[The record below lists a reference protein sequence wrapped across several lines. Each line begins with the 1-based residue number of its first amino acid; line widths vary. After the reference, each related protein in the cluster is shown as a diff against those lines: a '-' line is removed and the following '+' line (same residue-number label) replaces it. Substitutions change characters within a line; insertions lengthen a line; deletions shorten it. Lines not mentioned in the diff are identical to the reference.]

1 MPTKKQYMDN
11 HSIIRF
17 DWAAKRLLRNKA
29 NYAVLEGLVT
39 VLLGEKISI
48 IEMLESESNQDSAND
63 KFNRVDIK
71 AKDSKGD
78 IILIE
83 IQLTREWYYLQRV
96 LYGVSKTITE
106 HISLGSKYE
115 EVKKIYSINIL
126 YFDLGKGSDYL
137 YHGTTTFIGVHTKDE
152 LIVRKRDKDA
162 IRTCSPT
169 EIFPE
174 YFLIRVNEFNE
185 VAKTPIEEWM
195 DFLKNNHIKDN
206 TETPGLREAKEQLRV
221 LQMNDAER
229 KAYDNY
235 LDTIRTQDSVLDT
248 YRTEGLLEGRMIGRA
263 EGRAEGREEG
273 RAEGRAEGR
282 EEGRE
287 EGRAEGARN
296 QSIAIAKEMIK
307 MNLDK
312 SIIKRATGLTDDE
325 LDNLT

>member
-1 MPTKKQYMDN
+1 MDN

-248 YRTEGLLEGRMIGRA
+248 YRTEGLLEGRMIGR
-263 EGRAEGREEG
+263 E
-273 RAEGRAEGR
+273 EGRAEGR

-287 EGRAEGARN
+287 EGARN

-312 SIIKRATGLTDDE
+312 SIIKRATGLTDEE

>member
-1 MPTKKQYMDN
+1 MDN

-248 YRTEGLLEGRMIGRA
+248 YRTEGLLEGRMIGRE

-273 RAEGRAEGR
+273 RAEGRE
-282 EEGRE
+282 
-287 EGRAEGARN
+287 EGARN
-296 QSIAIAKEMIK
+296 QSIAIAKEMTK

-312 SIIKRATGLTDDE
+312 SIIKRATGLTDEE

>member
-1 MPTKKQYMDN
+1 MDN

-137 YHGTTTFIGVHTKDE
+137 YHGTTTFIGVHTNDE

-248 YRTEGLLEGRMIGRA
+248 YRTEGLLEGRMIGR
-263 EGRAEGREEG
+263 EEG
-273 RAEGRAEGR
+273 RA
-282 EEGRE
+282 EGRE

>member
-39 VLLGEKISI
+39 VLLGEKIAI
-48 IEMLESESNQDSAND
+48 IEMLESESNQSSAND

-248 YRTEGLLEGRMIGRA
+248 YRTEGLLEGRMIGRE
-263 EGRAEGREEG
+263 EGRAEGRE
-273 RAEGRAEGR
+273 
-282 EEGRE
+282 
-287 EGRAEGARN
+287 EGARN

>member
-1 MPTKKQYMDN
+1 MDN

-248 YRTEGLLEGRMIGRA
+248 YRTEGLLEGRMIGR
-263 EGRAEGREEG
+263 EEG
-273 RAEGRAEGR
+273 RAEGRA
-282 EEGRE
+282 EGRE

>member
-1 MPTKKQYMDN
+1 MDN

-137 YHGTTTFIGVHTKDE
+137 YHGTTTFIGVHTNDE

-248 YRTEGLLEGRMIGRA
+248 YRTEGLLEGRMIGR
-263 EGRAEGREEG
+263 EEG
-273 RAEGRAEGR
+273 RKEGR

-287 EGRAEGARN
+287 EGRAEGREEGARN

-312 SIIKRATGLTDDE
+312 SIIKRATGLTDEE

>member
-1 MPTKKQYMDN
+1 MDN

-248 YRTEGLLEGRMIGRA
+248 YRTEGLLEGRMIGR
-263 EGRAEGREEG
+263 EEG
-273 RAEGRAEGR
+273 RKEGR

-287 EGRAEGARN
+287 EGRKEERKDM
-296 QSIAIAKEMIK
+296 AKK
-307 MNLDK
+307 MLAMGMEK
-312 SIIKRATGLTDDE
+312 TTITKLTGLSDNE
-325 LDNLT
+325 LTMLFT

>member
-137 YHGTTTFIGVHTKDE
+137 YHGTTTFIGVHTNDE

-248 YRTEGLLEGRMIGRA
+248 YRTEGLLEGRMIGR
-263 EGRAEGREEG
+263 EEG
-273 RAEGRAEGR
+273 RAEGRA
-282 EEGRE
+282 EGRE

-312 SIIKRATGLTDDE
+312 SIIKRTTGLTDEE

>member
-1 MPTKKQYMDN
+1 MDN

-39 VLLGEKISI
+39 VLLREKISI

-248 YRTEGLLEGRMIGRA
+248 YRTEGLLEGRMIGRE
-263 EGRAEGREEG
+263 EGRAEGRE
-273 RAEGRAEGR
+273 
-282 EEGRE
+282 
-287 EGRAEGARN
+287 EGARN

>member
-1 MPTKKQYMDN
+1 MDN

-63 KFNRVDIK
+63 KFNRVDTK
-71 AKDSKGD
+71 AKDRKGD

-248 YRTEGLLEGRMIGRA
+248 YRTEGLLEGRMIGR
-263 EGRAEGREEG
+263 
-273 RAEGRAEGR
+273 
-282 EEGRE
+282 E

>member
-1 MPTKKQYMDN
+1 MDN

-137 YHGTTTFIGVHTKDE
+137 YHGTTTFIGVHTNDE

-248 YRTEGLLEGRMIGRA
+248 YRTEGLLEGRMIGR
-263 EGRAEGREEG
+263 E
-273 RAEGRAEGR
+273 EGRAEGR

-287 EGRAEGARN
+287 EGRAEGREEGREEGRAEGREEGARN

>member
-1 MPTKKQYMDN
+1 MDN

-39 VLLGEKISI
+39 VLLGEKIAI

-137 YHGTTTFIGVHTKDE
+137 YHGTTTFIGVHTNDE

-248 YRTEGLLEGRMIGRA
+248 YRTEGLLEGRMIGR
-263 EGRAEGREEG
+263 EEG
-273 RAEGRAEGR
+273 RK
-282 EEGRE
+282 EGRE

>member
-1 MPTKKQYMDN
+1 MDN

-137 YHGTTTFIGVHTKDE
+137 YHGTTTFIGVHTNDE

-248 YRTEGLLEGRMIGRA
+248 YRTEGLLEGRMIGR
-263 EGRAEGREEG
+263 E
-273 RAEGRAEGR
+273 EGRAEGR

-312 SIIKRATGLTDDE
+312 SIIKRATGLTDEE

>member
-1 MPTKKQYMDN
+1 MDN

-137 YHGTTTFIGVHTKDE
+137 YHGTTTFIGVHTNDE

-248 YRTEGLLEGRMIGRA
+248 YRTEGLLEGRMIGR
-263 EGRAEGREEG
+263 E
-273 RAEGRAEGR
+273 EGRAEGR

-287 EGRAEGARN
+287 EGRAEGREEGARN

>member
-1 MPTKKQYMDN
+1 MDN

-39 VLLGEKISI
+39 VLLGEKIAI

-248 YRTEGLLEGRMIGRA
+248 YRTEGLLEGRMIGR
-263 EGRAEGREEG
+263 EEG
-273 RAEGRAEGR
+273 RA
-282 EEGRE
+282 EGRE

>member
-1 MPTKKQYMDN
+1 MDN

-273 RAEGRAEGR
+273 
-282 EEGRE
+282 
-287 EGRAEGARN
+287 ARN

>member
-1 MPTKKQYMDN
+1 MDN

-137 YHGTTTFIGVHTKDE
+137 YHGTTTFIGVHTNDE

-248 YRTEGLLEGRMIGRA
+248 YRTEGLLEGRMIGR
-263 EGRAEGREEG
+263 E
-273 RAEGRAEGR
+273 EGRAEGR

-287 EGRAEGARN
+287 EGRAEGRAEGARN

>member
-1 MPTKKQYMDN
+1 MDN

-137 YHGTTTFIGVHTKDE
+137 YHGTTTFIGVHTNDE

-248 YRTEGLLEGRMIGRA
+248 YRTEGLLEGRMIGR
-263 EGRAEGREEG
+263 EEG
-273 RAEGRAEGR
+273 RA
-282 EEGRE
+282 EGRE

-296 QSIAIAKEMIK
+296 QSIAIAKEMIT

>member
-1 MPTKKQYMDN
+1 MDN

-248 YRTEGLLEGRMIGRA
+248 YRTEGLLEGRMIGR
-263 EGRAEGREEG
+263 EGGRAEGSEEG
-273 RAEGRAEGR
+273 S

>member
-1 MPTKKQYMDN
+1 MDN

-137 YHGTTTFIGVHTKDE
+137 YHGTTTFIGVHTNDE

-195 DFLKNNHIKDN
+195 DFLKNNHIKDD
-206 TETPGLREAKEQLRV
+206 TVTPGLREAKEQLRV

-229 KAYDNY
+229 KAYDDY

-248 YRTEGLLEGRMIGRA
+248 YRTEGLLEGRMIGH
-263 EGRAEGREEG
+263 
-273 RAEGRAEGR
+273 

-287 EGRAEGARN
+287 EGERN
-296 QSIAIAKEMIK
+296 RSIAIAKEMIK
-307 MNLDK
+307 MGLDK
-312 SIIKRATGLTDDE
+312 SIIKQATGLTDDE
-325 LDNLT
+325 ICSLS

>member
-1 MPTKKQYMDN
+1 MDN

-39 VLLGEKISI
+39 VLLGEKIAI

-248 YRTEGLLEGRMIGRA
+248 YRTEGLLEGRMIGR
-263 EGRAEGREEG
+263 
-273 RAEGRAEGR
+273 

-287 EGRAEGARN
+287 EGARN

-312 SIIKRATGLTDDE
+312 SIIKRATGLTDEE

>member
-137 YHGTTTFIGVHTKDE
+137 YHGTTTFIGVHTNDE

-248 YRTEGLLEGRMIGRA
+248 YRTEGLLEGRMIGR
-263 EGRAEGREEG
+263 EEGREEG
-273 RAEGRAEGR
+273 RAEGRE
-282 EEGRE
+282 
-287 EGRAEGARN
+287 EGARN

-325 LDNLT
+325 LDSLT

>member
-1 MPTKKQYMDN
+1 MDN

-263 EGRAEGREEG
+263 EGREEG
-273 RAEGRAEGR
+273 RAEGRE
-282 EEGRE
+282 
-287 EGRAEGARN
+287 EGARN

-325 LDNLT
+325 LDSLT

>member
-1 MPTKKQYMDN
+1 MDN

-137 YHGTTTFIGVHTKDE
+137 YHGTTTFIGVHTNDE

-248 YRTEGLLEGRMIGRA
+248 YRTEGLLEGRMIGR
-263 EGRAEGREEG
+263 EEGREEG
-273 RAEGRAEGR
+273 RAEGRE
-282 EEGRE
+282 
-287 EGRAEGARN
+287 EGARN

-312 SIIKRATGLTDDE
+312 SIIKRATGLTDEE

>member
-1 MPTKKQYMDN
+1 MDN

-137 YHGTTTFIGVHTKDE
+137 YHGTTTFIGVHTNDE

-248 YRTEGLLEGRMIGRA
+248 YRTEGLLEGRMIGR
-263 EGRAEGREEG
+263 EEGREEG
-273 RAEGRAEGR
+273 RA
-282 EEGRE
+282 

-312 SIIKRATGLTDDE
+312 SIIKRATGLTDEE

>member
-1 MPTKKQYMDN
+1 MDN

-39 VLLGEKISI
+39 VLLGEKIAI

-248 YRTEGLLEGRMIGRA
+248 YRTEGLLEGRMIGR
-263 EGRAEGREEG
+263 
-273 RAEGRAEGR
+273 

-312 SIIKRATGLTDDE
+312 SIIKRTTGLTDEE

>member
-248 YRTEGLLEGRMIGRA
+248 YRTEGLLEGRMIGRE
-263 EGRAEGREEG
+263 EGRKEGREEG
-273 RAEGRAEGR
+273 RAEGRE
-282 EEGRE
+282 
-287 EGRAEGARN
+287 EGARN

>member
-1 MPTKKQYMDN
+1 MDN

-39 VLLGEKISI
+39 VLLGEKIAI

-248 YRTEGLLEGRMIGRA
+248 YRTEGLLEGRMIGRE
-263 EGRAEGREEG
+263 EGRAEGRE
-273 RAEGRAEGR
+273 EGRAEGR

-287 EGRAEGARN
+287 EGRAEGREEGREEGARN

>member
-1 MPTKKQYMDN
+1 MDN

-137 YHGTTTFIGVHTKDE
+137 YHGTTTFIGVHTNDE

-248 YRTEGLLEGRMIGRA
+248 YRTEGLLEGRMIGR
-263 EGRAEGREEG
+263 EEG

-282 EEGRE
+282 EEGRA

>member
-1 MPTKKQYMDN
+1 MDN

-137 YHGTTTFIGVHTKDE
+137 YHGTTTFIGVHTNDE

-248 YRTEGLLEGRMIGRA
+248 YRTEGLLEGRMIGREEGRA

-273 RAEGRAEGR
+273 RAEGRA
-282 EEGRE
+282 EGRE

-312 SIIKRATGLTDDE
+312 SIIKKATGLTDDE

>member
-1 MPTKKQYMDN
+1 MYLCPQKKQYMDN

-248 YRTEGLLEGRMIGRA
+248 YRTEGLLEGRMIGR
-263 EGRAEGREEG
+263 EEG

-282 EEGRE
+282 E
-287 EGRAEGARN
+287 EGARN

>member
-39 VLLGEKISI
+39 VLLGEKIAI

-248 YRTEGLLEGRMIGRA
+248 YRTEGLLEGRMIGR
-263 EGRAEGREEG
+263 EEG
-273 RAEGRAEGR
+273 RA
-282 EEGRE
+282 

-312 SIIKRATGLTDDE
+312 SIIKRATGLTDEE

>member
-1 MPTKKQYMDN
+1 MIVWNFKLKYVSLPTKKQYMDN

-263 EGRAEGREEG
+263 EGR
-273 RAEGRAEGR
+273 

-312 SIIKRATGLTDDE
+312 SIIKRATGLTDEE

>member
-1 MPTKKQYMDN
+1 MDN

-248 YRTEGLLEGRMIGRA
+248 YRTEGLLEGRMIGR
-263 EGRAEGREEG
+263 
-273 RAEGRAEGR
+273 

>member
-1 MPTKKQYMDN
+1 MDN

-137 YHGTTTFIGVHTKDE
+137 YHGTTTFIGVHTNDE

-248 YRTEGLLEGRMIGRA
+248 YRTEGLLEGRMIGR
-263 EGRAEGREEG
+263 EEG

-282 EEGRE
+282 E
-287 EGRAEGARN
+287 EGARN

>member
-1 MPTKKQYMDN
+1 MDN

-106 HISLGSKYE
+106 HISLGTKYE

-137 YHGTTTFIGVHTKDE
+137 YHGTTTFIGVHTNDE

-221 LQMNDAER
+221 FQMNDAER

-248 YRTEGLLEGRMIGRA
+248 YRTEGLLEGRMIGR
-263 EGRAEGREEG
+263 E
-273 RAEGRAEGR
+273 EGRAEGR

-287 EGRAEGARN
+287 EGRAEGREEGARN

-312 SIIKRATGLTDDE
+312 SIIKRATGLTDEE

>member
-1 MPTKKQYMDN
+1 MDN

-106 HISLGSKYE
+106 HISLGPKYE

-248 YRTEGLLEGRMIGRA
+248 YRTEGLLEGRMIGR
-263 EGRAEGREEG
+263 E
-273 RAEGRAEGR
+273 EGRAEGR

-312 SIIKRATGLTDDE
+312 SIIKKATGLTDDE

>member
-1 MPTKKQYMDN
+1 MDSN
-11 HSIIRF
+11 SIIRF
-17 DWAAKRLLRNKA
+17 DWAAKRLLRDKA
-29 NYAVLEGLVT
+29 NHAVLEGLVM
-39 VLLGEKISI
+39 VLLGEKITI
-48 IEMLESESNQDSAND
+48 IEILESESNQSSAND

-71 AKDSKGD
+71 AKDSKDD

-115 EVKKIYSINIL
+115 DVKKIYSINIL

-137 YHGTTTFIGVHTKDE
+137 YHGTTTFVGVHTNDE
-152 LIVRKRDKDA
+152 LIVRKRDKDV

-174 YFLIRVNEFNE
+174 YFLIRVNKFNE

-195 DFLKNNHIKDN
+195 DFLKNNHIKDD
-206 TETPGLREAKEQLRV
+206 TVTPGLKEAKEQLRV

-229 KAYDNY
+229 KAYDDY

-248 YRTEGLLEGRMIGRA
+248 YRTEGLLEGRMIGR
-263 EGRAEGREEG
+263 
-273 RAEGRAEGR
+273 

-287 EGRAEGARN
+287 EGRAEGARDK
-296 QSIAIAKEMIK
+296 SIAIAKEMIK
-307 MNLDK
+307 MGLDK
-312 SIIKRATGLTDDE
+312 SIIQQATGLTEDE
-325 LDNLT
+325 IVSLS

>member
-1 MPTKKQYMDN
+1 MDN

-39 VLLGEKISI
+39 VLLGEKIAI

-248 YRTEGLLEGRMIGRA
+248 YRTEGLLEGRMIGR
-263 EGRAEGREEG
+263 E
-273 RAEGRAEGR
+273 EGRAEGR

-312 SIIKRATGLTDDE
+312 SIIKRATGLTDEE